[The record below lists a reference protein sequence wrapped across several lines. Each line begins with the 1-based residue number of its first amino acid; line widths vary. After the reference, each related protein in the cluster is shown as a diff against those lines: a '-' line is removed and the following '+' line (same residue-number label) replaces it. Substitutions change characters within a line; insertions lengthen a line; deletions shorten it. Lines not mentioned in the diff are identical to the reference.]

1 VAVGNSKYLDADV
14 VDEIKQLELVARG
27 AVEGARIGAHRSR
40 LRGLSTT
47 FSHHRPYVPG
57 DEVKHVDWRVYSR
70 TNRYHVKLY
79 EAETN
84 FDANLLIDA
93 SASMRYGSD
102 GMTKMEYAKH
112 MAAALAFLVVEARD
126 SAAIGVFD
134 EVLRD
139 YIPPRSSMAVLGDM
153 VEILNKT
160 EGNSRTNVGG
170 ILQSF
175 ASRIKRRGF
184 VMLFSDLLDDE
195 EGFIKGLNQLC
206 FAGHNVVIFHILD
219 HAELTFP
226 FDGQVRFNG
235 LEGEEAI
242 LTQPDR
248 VRAAYLEELNKL
260 ITTYRRAC
268 DRSGADYVLVDT
280 RRPVRE
286 VLVEY
291 LNVRRVMSWGR
302 I

>member
-1 VAVGNSKYLDADV
+1 MAVGTSKYLDPDV
-14 VDEIKQLELVARG
+14 VDEIKHLELVARG
-27 AVEGARIGAHRSR
+27 VVEGGRIGAHRSR

-57 DEVKHVDWRVYSR
+57 DEVRHVDWRVYSR

-93 SASMRYGSD
+93 SASMRFGSGD
-102 GMTKMEYAKH
+102 MTKMEYAKH
-112 MAAALAFLVVEARD
+112 MAAAMAFLVVEARD
-126 SAAIGVFD
+126 SAGIGVFND
-134 EVLRD
+134 QLVD
-139 YIPPRSSMAVLGDM
+139 YVPPRSSKMVLGDM
-153 VEILNKT
+153 VEILN
-160 EGNSRTNVGG
+160 RTKGSQRTDIGG
-170 ILQSF
+170 ILTNF

-206 FAGHNVVIFHILD
+206 FRGHNVVIFHVLD

-226 FDGQVRFNG
+226 FDGHIRFAG

-248 VRAAYLEELNKL
+248 IRAAYLEELNKL
-260 ITTYRRAC
+260 IATYRRAC
-268 DRSGADYVLVDT
+268 EKVGADYVLVDT
-280 RRPVRE
+280 KRPVRE

-302 I
+302 G